1 MYAAKRRQ
9 KSVERKFQLGKL
21 GIGHKFQ
28 LFNDLFGQ
36 FSQGSFIRH
45 QVTLHQPQLLHQTRP
60 GAGIVEH
67 HQRQFFA
74 IKVHE
79 HPSLSGTQRGCT
91 PGHRI
96 FLLRQPVK
104 PAFPAWKGGCLAP
117 VLRLR
122 RLCP

>member
-9 KSVERKFQLGKL
+9 KSVEWKFQFGKL

-36 FSQGSFIRH
+36 FPQGSFIGR
-45 QVTLHQPQLLHQTRP
+45 QVTLHQAQLLHQTQS

-67 HQRQFFA
+67 HQRQFLA

-79 HPSLSGTQRGCT
+79 HLSLSGPNKAALRG
-91 PGHRI
+91 I
-96 FLLRQPVK
+96 AFLFCASQ
-104 PAFPAWKGGCLAP
+104 
-117 VLRLR
+117 
-122 RLCP
+122 

>member
-1 MYAAKRRQ
+1 MYAAQQRHNL
-9 KSVERKFQLGKL
+9 VERKFQLGKL

-28 LFNDLFGQ
+28 LFNDLLGQ
-36 FSQGSFIRH
+36 FPQSSFIGH
-45 QVTLHQPQLLHQTRP
+45 KVTLHQAQLLHQTQSRV
-60 GAGIVEH
+60 GIVEH

-96 FLLRQPVK
+96 FLLLQPVK
-104 PAFPAWKGGCLAP
+104 PAFPAWKCGDLHSVP
-117 VLRLR
+117 RFPQ
-122 RLCP
+122 LCP

>member
-1 MYAAKRRQ
+1 MYAAKRRHNLV
-9 KSVERKFQLGKL
+9 KWKFQLA
-21 GIGHKFQ
+21 Q
-28 LFNDLFGQ
+28 
-36 FSQGSFIRH
+36 SSFVRQKIA
-45 QVTLHQPQLLHQTRP
+45 LHQPQLLHQAQP

-79 HPSLSGTQRGCT
+79 HPSLSGTQQGCT

-104 PAFPAWKGGCLAP
+104 SAFPMWKGGGLRP
-117 VLRLR
+117 VLLLL

>member
-9 KSVERKFQLGKL
+9 KSVERKFQFGKL

-36 FSQGSFIRH
+36 FPQGSFIGR
-45 QVTLHQPQLLHQTRP
+45 QVTLHQAQLLHQTQS

-79 HPSLSGTQRGCT
+79 YLSLSGTQQGCT

-96 FLLRQPVK
+96 SLLRQPVK
-104 PAFPAWKGGCLAP
+104 PAFPAWKGGCSAP